1 MFYWLAAER
10 EVMVEIAEE
19 IKAAMVSL
27 QSESQASSPAPST
40 AVCPRE
46 TSFADFLVRPIEAR
60 PPDQTGK
67 DTNKRS
73 PTSEGKPVGISLVGF
88 WHFLRNTLR

>member
-10 EVMVEIAEE
+10 EVMAEIAEE

-46 TSFADFLVRPIEAR
+46 TSFADFLVRSIEAR
-60 PPDQTGK
+60 PPDQTDQTGK

-73 PTSEGKPVGISLVGF
+73 PTSEGKIVAGKG
-88 WHFLRNTLR
+88 TT